1 MLGQLPVTLDV
12 AGKRYQIRSD
22 YRVVLRIMEA
32 MGDNELTD
40 KEKLLVCLMNIYP
53 DFDSIPQS
61 AIAEAYQQA
70 VAFIENGS
78 AGPRQQGKVLDWKK
92 DERLIFPAVN
102 AAAGFEVRGV
112 EYLHWWTFL
121 GFFQSIDRES
131 LLGTVLTIRQKR
143 RKRKKLEEWEQEF
156 YAANRELCDLT
167 ETGTAKSAQNAL
179 QEIYQQLIE
188 EAKHGGGEE

>member
-1 MLGQLPVTLDV
+1 MIGQLPVTLDV
-12 AGKRYQIRSD
+12 AGKRYKIRSD

-32 MGDNELTD
+32 MSDPELTD
-40 KEKLLVCLMNIYP
+40 KEKLLVCLVNIYP
-53 DFDSIPQS
+53 DFDSIPQN
-61 AIAEAYQQA
+61 AIAEAYKQA

-78 AGPRQQGKVLDWKK
+78 SESQQKGKVLDWTK

-121 GFFQSIDRES
+121 GYFQSIDRDS

-156 YAANRELCDLT
+156 YTANKEMCDLT

-188 EAKHGGGEE
+188 EAKNGGGEE